1 MYCII
6 VYDVV
11 VSRIDSV
18 RITLKQYLNWIQ
30 NSVFEG
36 EITPADLL
44 ELKSKITGLI
54 NLEEDSVLVFTVNN
68 SKWIDKA
75 VIGMEKNNIGN
86 II

>member
-44 ELKSKITGLI
+44 EIKSKITGLI

-75 VIGMEKNNIGN
+75 VIGMEKNNTGN